1 MIGVMVARG
10 GAMHVARNRRT
21 YTAKSGEQRVYESVL
36 VRRTYRDGA
45 KVRHETLANLSAL
58 PADAVSAIE
67 ATLKG
72 ERLVPAGQAVTITG
86 SLPHGHVAAV
96 HAAAVQL
103 GLPAL
108 LGPAG
113 RARDLA
119 LALIISRVVEPG
131 SKLSTLTWWNDTTLG
146 GDLGVADVSTDDI
159 YAAMDWLEDG
169 QDAIEADLARRH
181 LAPAANPSRMALFD
195 LSSSWLE
202 GSQCPLAARGYS
214 RDGKK
219 GKLQIEYGLLTD
231 PEGRPVAVRVFPGNT
246 GDPSAFTA
254 IADVVRNKFGLAQ
267 MVMVG
272 DRGMITSARIAALNQ
287 LQDGTQ
293 RPAADA
299 YGWITAL
306 RAPAIR
312 KLMADDGPLQ
322 LSLFDQQDL
331 AEITSGDFP
340 GERLI
345 ACRNP
350 VLAAD
355 RARTREDLLAAT
367 EKLLAPLI
375 TRVQAGRFTG
385 AGPIG
390 MEVGKVISRYKTSK
404 HFQVTITDTTLAI
417 ERRQD
422 QIDAEAALDGFYVL
436 RTPIPASE
444 LDAAAVVT
452 AYKNLKYVERDF
464 RHIKSD
470 DLDLRPVF
478 HRLEERVR
486 AHVLICMLACY
497 LVWHLR
503 RAWAPLTCTDQ
514 DPPAPYDPVGPAH
527 RSGRPGQ
534 SLLPARPG
542 RAPLPQLPR
551 PARPPGHPSRNQVRF
566 AGTATVPMLAEP
578 TSTQR
583 QAFQLHRHRDPAHL
597 EVATTPSGQCS
608 KAQLRPKTTHRIGRN
623 FVSIHGVAV
632 NWCQRTAGGGGSQGL
647 LARASRMASS
657 AVMPWVAAESR

>member
-1 MIGVMVARG
+1 M
-10 GAMHVARNRRT
+10 

-45 KVRHETLANLSAL
+45 RVRHETLANLSAL
-58 PADAVSAIE
+58 PAEAVAAIE

-86 SLPHGHVAAV
+86 SAPHGHIAAV
-96 HAAAVQL
+96 HAMAAAL

-113 RARDLA
+113 RNRDLA
-119 LALIISRVVEPG
+119 LALIISRVVAPA
-131 SKLSTLTWWNDTTLG
+131 SKLSTLTWWNDATLG
-146 GDLGVADVSTDDI
+146 ADLGVAGASTDDI
-159 YAAMDWLEDG
+159 YAAMDWLG
-169 QDAIEADLARRH
+169 HRQDAIEAGLARRH
-181 LAPAANPSRMALFD
+181 LGPEVNPSKMALFD
-195 LSSSWLE
+195 LSSSWME
-202 GSQCPLAARGYS
+202 GRCCPLAARGYS

-231 PEGRPVAVRVFPGNT
+231 PEGRPVAVRVFPGST
-246 GDPSAFTA
+246 GDPAAFTA
-254 IADVVRNKFGLAQ
+254 IADVVRDKFGLEQ

-272 DRGMITSARIAALNQ
+272 DRGMITSARIRAMNQ

-293 RPAADA
+293 RPDGDA

-322 LSLFDQQDL
+322 LSLFDEQDL
-331 AEITSGDFP
+331 AEITSPDFP
-340 GERLI
+340 GERLV

-355 RARTREDLLAAT
+355 RARTREELLAAT
-367 EKLLAPLI
+367 EKLLAPILA
-375 TRVQAGRFTG
+375 RVRSGKLTG

-390 MEVGKVISRYKTSK
+390 VEVGKVISTCKTAK
-404 HFQVTITDTTLAI
+404 HFAVTITDTTLAVT
-417 ERRQD
+417 RKQD

-436 RTPIPASE
+436 RTPVPASE

-478 HRLEERVR
+478 CRLEERVR

-497 LVWHLR
+497 LIWHLR
-503 RAWAPLTCTDQ
+503 RAWAPLTFTDHE
-514 DPPAPYDPVGPAH
+514 PPAPASPAGPAR
-527 RSGRPGQ
+527 RSAAAQAKASYQHDPAGQ
-534 SLLPARPG
+534 PYYSFRGLLEHLAT
-542 RAPLPQLPR
+542 LT
-551 PARPPGHPSRNQVRF
+551 RNQVRY
-566 AGTATVPMLAEP
+566 AGTDVTIAMLAEP
-578 TSTQR
+578 TSAQR
-583 QAFQLHRHRDPAHL
+583 QAFELLGVPIPL
-597 EVATTPSGQCS
+597 T
-608 KAQLRPKTTHRIGRN
+608 LR
-623 FVSIHGVAV
+623 
-632 NWCQRTAGGGGSQGL
+632 
-647 LARASRMASS
+647 
-657 AVMPWVAAESR
+657 

>member
-1 MIGVMVARG
+1 
-10 GAMHVARNRRT
+10 MHVARNQRT
-21 YTAKSGEQRVYESVL
+21 YTAKSGERRVYESVL

-58 PADAVSAIE
+58 PAETVSAIE

-72 ERLVPAGQAVTITG
+72 ERLVPAGQAVRITAAA
-86 SLPHGHVAAV
+86 PHGHVAAV
-96 HAAAVQL
+96 HAMAAKL

-113 RARDLA
+113 RQRDLA
-119 LALIISRVVEPG
+119 LALIISRVARPA

-146 GDLGVADVSTDDI
+146 GDLGVADASTDDI
-159 YAAMDWLEDG
+159 YAAMDWLEHR

-181 LAPAANPSRMALFD
+181 LGPEPNPSKMALFD
-195 LSSSWLE
+195 LSSSWME

-231 PEGRPVAVRVFPGNT
+231 PEGRPVAVRVFPGST

-254 IADVVRNKFGLAQ
+254 IAGVVRDKFGLAQ

-287 LQDGTQ
+287 LEDGTQ
-293 RPAADA
+293 RPDADA

-331 AEITSGDFP
+331 AEITSPDFP

-355 RARTREDLLAAT
+355 RARTRTELLAAT
-367 EKLLAPLI
+367 EKLLAPLLA
-375 TRVQAGRFTG
+375 RVQAGRLTG
-385 AGPIG
+385 AAEIG
-390 MEVGKVISRYKTSK
+390 IEVGKVISRYKTGK
-404 HFQVTITDTTLAI
+404 HFTVTITGTTLAVT
-417 ERRQD
+417 RKQD

-436 RTPIPASE
+436 RTPVPAAE

-478 HRLEERVR
+478 HRLEERVK

-497 LVWHLR
+497 LTWHLR
-503 RAWAPLTCTDQ
+503 RALAPLTFTDEN
-514 DPPAPYDPVGPAH
+514 PPIPDDPVA
-527 RSGRPGQ
+527 
-534 SLLPARPG
+534 PAR
-542 RAPLPQLPR
+542 RSAPAQAKASGQHD
-551 PARPPGHPSRNQVRF
+551 PAGQPYRSFHALLDHLATLTRNQVRF
-566 AGTATVPMLAEP
+566 TGTRTTVPMLTEP

-583 QAFQLHRHRDPAHL
+583 QAFD
-597 EVATTPSGQCS
+597 
-608 KAQLRPKTTHRIGRN
+608 
-623 FVSIHGVAV
+623 
-632 NWCQRTAGGGGSQGL
+632 L
-647 LARASRMASS
+647 LGA
-657 AVMPWVAAESR
+657 PIPLTLK

>member
-1 MIGVMVARG
+1 
-10 GAMHVARNRRT
+10 MHVARNKRA
-21 YTAKSGEQRVYESVL
+21 YVAKSGEQRVYESVL
-36 VRRTYRDGA
+36 VRRTYRDGG

-58 PADAVSAIE
+58 PEQAVAAIE

-96 HAAAVQL
+96 HAIAARL

-113 RARDLA
+113 PQRDLA
-119 LALIISRVVEPG
+119 LALVISRVVAPG
-131 SKLSTLTWWNDTTLG
+131 SKLSTLTWWDDTTLG
-146 GDLGVADVSTDDI
+146 ADLGVAGASTDDI
-159 YAAMDWLEDG
+159 YAAMDWLEHR
-169 QDAIEADLARRH
+169 QDAIEARLAARH
-181 LAPAANPSRMALFD
+181 LAPEANPARMALFD

-202 GSQCPLAARGYS
+202 GTRCPLAARGYS

-231 PEGRPVAVRVFPGNT
+231 PEGRPVAVRVFGGNT
-246 GDPSAFTA
+246 GDPAAFTA
-254 IADVVRNKFGLAQ
+254 IAGVIRDKFRLAQ

-287 LQDGTQ
+287 LEDGTQ
-293 RPAADA
+293 RPDG

-322 LSLFDQQDL
+322 LSLSGEQDL
-331 AEITSGDFP
+331 AEITSPDFP
-340 GERLI
+340 GERLV

-355 RARTREDLLAAT
+355 RARKREDLLQAT

-375 TRVQAGRFTG
+375 ARVRAGKLTG
-385 AGPIG
+385 AARIG
-390 MEVGKVISRYKTSK
+390 IEVGKVISTYKTGK
-404 HFQVTITDTTLAI
+404 HFAVTITDTTLAVR
-417 ERRQD
+417 RRQD
-422 QIDAEAALDGFYVL
+422 RIDAEAALDGFYVL
-436 RTPIPASE
+436 RTPVPAAE

-470 DLDLRPVF
+470 DLDLRPVSR
-478 HRLEERVR
+478 RLGERVR

-497 LVWHLR
+497 LTWHLR
-503 RAWAPLTCTDQ
+503 RAWAPLTFTDQ
-514 DPPAPYDPVGPAH
+514 DPPAPASPVAAARRSAAAQAKASCQHDPAGQPY
-527 RSGRPGQ
+527 RSFRG
-534 SLLPARPG
+534 LLDHLAT
-542 RAPLPQLPR
+542 LT
-551 PARPPGHPSRNQVRF
+551 RNQVRYT
-566 AGTATVPMLAEP
+566 GTQVTIAMLTEP

-583 QAFQLHRHRDPAHL
+583 QAFEL
-597 EVATTPSGQCS
+597 
-608 KAQLRPKTTHRIGRN
+608 IG
-623 FVSIHGVAV
+623 
-632 NWCQRTAGGGGSQGL
+632 
-647 LARASRMASS
+647 
-657 AVMPWVAAESR
+657 AAIPLTLK